1 MSLYKGANFL
11 IQDKT
16 SQEDLKDKLSREEL
30 RRIEMENDKKKKSTK
45 LASTGKVLVGI
56 AKKIEKM

>member
-1 MSLYKGANFL
+1 M

>member
-30 RRIEMENDKKKKSTK
+30 RRIEMENDKVQTS
-45 LASTGKVLVGI
+45 
-56 AKKIEKM
+56 